1 MGKGGGFLEVGVYT
15 ELSWS
20 FPSGHAI
27 LAVSLYGFLFYF
39 FWKNLKKQPHKVAA
53 LFFCLLIIIAVGFS
67 RLYLGAHYL
76 SDVLAGYLVGM
87 VWLGISIA
95 MVEIK
100 KEEVL

>member
-1 MGKGGGFLEVGVYT
+1 
-15 ELSWS
+15 
-20 FPSGHAI
+20 
-27 LAVSLYGFLFYF
+27 
-39 FWKNLKKQPHKVAA
+39 
-53 LFFCLLIIIAVGFS
+53 LIIIAVGFS
-67 RLYLGAHYL
+67 RLYLGVHYL